1 METPQLVVPY
11 SLTNNDAKFSAGG
24 VGTSDDFFAFC
35 KHAIDQLREEA
46 AEPNGVGRMMSIGL
60 QAMPVSLCLC
70 VSGLIDRMMSTG
82 LHQRLMGHPA
92 RARAVGMLLDYCAT
106 CPDVWV
112 TSRRSIAN
120 HWREHFPPAPPA
132 PVSHPGA
139 GGRPVPSGAA
149 SSDGASGPTAG
160 LSKFAMAEA
169 RAMPSTAEAEAA
181 EQFGGTAHQ
190 DEIRVQLDDH
200 VVRVTPL
207 ALSSLPYTDQLAPD
221 FGAVVRC
228 DLNAVVENP
237 QAFEAVRA
245 ALHEYGLLVFRQQSV
260 HPSALALFT
269 HKFDEASPSV
279 WRDLSKNPWEIF
291 KAKDGPSGDF
301 MIPGELM
308 IDSLCLRLRL

>member
-1 METPQLVVPY
+1 
-11 SLTNNDAKFSAGG
+11 
-24 VGTSDDFFAFC
+24 
-35 KHAIDQLREEA
+35 
-46 AEPNGVGRMMSIGL
+46 
-60 QAMPVSLCLC
+60 
-70 VSGLIDRMMSTG
+70 
-82 LHQRLMGHPA
+82 
-92 RARAVGMLLDYCAT
+92 
-106 CPDVWV
+106 
-112 TSRRSIAN
+112 
-120 HWREHFPPAPPA
+120 
-132 PVSHPGA
+132 
-139 GGRPVPSGAA
+139 
-149 SSDGASGPTAG
+149 
-160 LSKFAMAEA
+160 MAEA

-260 HPSALALFT
+260 HPSALALLT